1 MEQVKLTKEQK
12 ELFEKQ
18 TNEAMKK
25 AVEEQPKP
33 NVLICGQ
40 TGAGKSSAI
49 NFIAEEK
56 IAEVGE
62 VVPNTIG
69 IEYKET
75 NYINIYDSE
84 GYEIGSD
91 KQAHYNELIMDFLK
105 TNKGTEKKAVHLIWY
120 CISGAGKRYTDLDK
134 SLINKMKEEG
144 FKVCVLI
151 TRIDA
156 MTKDQLDQLFNSIR
170 DDYKDIDIFKL
181 SIKENCAKIA
191 EWESLIKWSF
201 DNLEEVY
208 RDRFIS
214 GLKFEYG
221 LAEKEKH
228 AKTIINWAVAAA
240 AGVAATPIP
249 ISDAPVL
256 MGIQATMCMKI
267 LSTYNIKIGNKTI
280 LALIQGTLISNF
292 GKMLVGWIL
301 KFIPGGSLINAAVA
315 AGITK
320 ALGNTLLYFADKY
333 VNAKASGEQWVET
346 FEEVL
351 NSVDFF
357 NMFQNENKKLIK

>member
-18 TNEAMKK
+18 AAESMKK

-49 NFIAEEK
+49 NYIAEEK
-56 IAEVGE
+56 IAEVGD

-75 NYINIYDSE
+75 NYINVYDSE

-91 KQAHYNELIMDFLK
+91 KQAYYNELIMGFLK
-105 TNKGTEKKAVHLIWY
+105 TNKGTGKKAVHLIWY
-120 CISGAGKRYTDLDK
+120 CIDGFAGRYKPLDK
-134 SLINKMKEEG
+134 SLIEKMKEEG

-151 TRIDA
+151 TKTDE
-156 MTKDQLDQLFNSIR
+156 MDDDQKKELVKSIKQ
-170 DDYKDIDIFKL
+170 DYEQIDIFKL
-181 SIKENCAKIA
+181 SIKENA
-191 EWESLIKWSF
+191 EWKSLIKWSY

-208 RDRFIS
+208 RDRFLS
-214 GLKFEYG
+214 GLKIEYG
-221 LAEKEKH
+221 LEEKEKH
-228 AKTIINWAVAAA
+228 TKTIINWAVAAA

-256 MGIQATMCMKI
+256 IGIQTTMCVKI
-267 LSTYNIKIGNKTI
+267 LSTYNIKVGNKTI

-301 KFIPGGSLINAAVA
+301 KFIPGGSLINATVA

-320 ALGNTLLYFADKY
+320 ALGNTLLYFANKY
-333 VNAKASGEQWVET
+333 VKAKASGEQWVET

-351 NSVDFF
+351 NSVDFL
-357 NMFQNENKKLIK
+357 NMFKNEKLIK